1 MKSLLL
7 VMMIAGMAA
16 GQAPPVPTGAAAGQ
30 VVARPAYEAD
40 AKFVDAMT
48 QGRKYRQARQ
58 YDDAAG
64 QFKKAVKISGGECRR
79 CLNDLYT
86 VQAGMGS
93 FKDAAA
99 TAVQLQALADTPRE
113 KSMAEGKLGEALYR
127 QGGDKPKA
135 AQLEAAHTALAAAI
149 ADLPK
154 NLAARWTD
162 GCVLARMGRTNEAKE
177 QFAQCAANA
186 SPTDAMRTRAM
197 HFAENPALSLEKM
210 APAFEVT
217 ALDGTRFNLDDMG
230 GKVVLIDFW
239 ATWCGPC
246 NAELPHMKQMAK
258 DLAGEPFA
266 IISISWDEDEAKWK
280 EFVASHEM
288 TWLQYRDKDHALT
301 KLFGINSIPN
311 YFMIDSD
318 GVLTSEMMGSGH
330 DVEGKLKKL
339 IRTAKEARAKEARAG
354 QVASN

>member
-1 MKSLLL
+1 MKRVLAAVLMVSG
-7 VMMIAGMAA
+7 VAG
-16 GQAPPVPTGAAAGQ
+16 GQ
-30 VVARPAYEAD
+30 VPVVPAQAGVPAAQAEARPGYETD

-64 QFKKAVKISGGECRR
+64 QFKKAVKISAGQCRR
-79 CLNDLYT
+79 CLNDLYA

-93 FKDAAA
+93 FKDAAGTA
-99 TAVQLQALADTPRE
+99 TQLQAIADTPRE
-113 KSMAEGKLGEALYR
+113 RSLAEGKLGEALYR
-127 QGGDKPKA
+127 QGGDKPKP

-149 ADLPK
+149 TDLPK
-154 NLAARWTD
+154 NLSARWTD
-162 GCVLARMGRTNEAKE
+162 GCVLTRLGRTSEAKE
-177 QFAQCAANA
+177 EFAQCAANA
-186 SPTDAMRTRAM
+186 APTDAMRTRAM

-217 ALDGTRFNLDDMG
+217 ALDGTRFNLDNMG

-246 NAELPHMKQMAK
+246 NAELPNMKQMAK

-280 EFVASHEM
+280 EFVAKHEM

-301 KLFGINSIPN
+301 KLFGISSIPN
-311 YFMIDSD
+311 YFVIDSD

-330 DVEGKLKKL
+330 DVEGKLKKM
-339 IRTAKEARAKEARAG
+339 IKRAKEARPAPA
-354 QVASN
+354 QVAAY